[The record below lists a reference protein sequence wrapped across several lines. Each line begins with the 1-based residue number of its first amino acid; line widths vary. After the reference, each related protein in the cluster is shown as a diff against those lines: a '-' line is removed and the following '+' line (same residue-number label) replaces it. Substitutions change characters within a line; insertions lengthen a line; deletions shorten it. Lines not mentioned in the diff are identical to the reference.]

1 MDRLPDSKV
10 SVNREEE
17 LEFLYIGGKAMKYIL
32 IVLLMMNYV
41 APVSLAAESAAGT
54 NFPISKAGLR
64 ITHTEGASCY
74 DQDRIYKRCVDQ
86 NQLFEIAVAE
96 AYFKRKDLLLIY
108 GEDYCCWCNTI
119 HNFMY
124 FSDEAQKI
132 QDAFVVRTIAKDEHN
147 DTGEKLIDKLRSS
160 LGESHFYILPYLI
173 RIDGKTGKVKEFI
186 HPSFLE
192 RGSKAKF
199 WCGYDSKEIM
209 AKLFP
214 SE

>member
-1 MDRLPDSKV
+1 
-10 SVNREEE
+10 
-17 LEFLYIGGKAMKYIL
+17 
-32 IVLLMMNYV
+32 MNYV
-41 APVSLAAESAAGT
+41 APVSSAVESAAGT
-54 NFPISKAGLR
+54 NFPISKAGFR
-64 ITHTEGASCY
+64 ITHTDGESCY

-108 GEDYCCWCNTI
+108 GEDYCCWCKTI

-124 FSDEAQKI
+124 FSDGAQKI
-132 QDAFVVRTIAKDEHN
+132 QEAFVIRTIAKDKHN
-147 DTGEKLIDKLRSS
+147 DTGKTLIEKLRSS
-160 LGESHFYILPYLI
+160 RGEKHFYILPYLI

-186 HPSFLE
+186 HPDVLE
-192 RGSKAKF
+192 QNVKSSSQF
-199 WCGYDSKEIM
+199 WCGYDSNKIM